1 MEIAVVLL
9 FIGSFFYSHMTK
21 APVMYL
27 FSAVIA
33 MATSLFMFNAELV
46 MFGIILI
53 LVSLWQ
59 LIEMGR
65 AYAR

>member
-9 FIGSFFYSHMTK
+9 FIGSFFYSQMTK